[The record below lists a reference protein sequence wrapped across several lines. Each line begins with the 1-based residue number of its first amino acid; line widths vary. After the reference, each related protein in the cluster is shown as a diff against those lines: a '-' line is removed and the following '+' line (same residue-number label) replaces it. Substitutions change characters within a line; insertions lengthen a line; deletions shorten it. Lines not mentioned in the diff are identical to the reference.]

1 MRFKVK
7 LKCSFFISQIKPN
20 QFKFNKTNFEYK
32 LVSKN
37 LIVNICLTKVSIC
50 FKKIRVKTSKQNLR
64 FYQKLSSFELVLL
77 CNGSAAIIVKP
88 GIIRTTTNIRN
99 MMAVQKD
106 LENRATKKQKNKK
119 NIFFEK
125 TDREREGCSRKNP
138 LEH

>member
-1 MRFKVK
+1 
-7 LKCSFFISQIKPN
+7 
-20 QFKFNKTNFEYK
+20 
-32 LVSKN
+32 
-37 LIVNICLTKVSIC
+37 
-50 FKKIRVKTSKQNLR
+50 
-64 FYQKLSSFELVLL
+64 LL